1 MAAAMLLAATI
12 VPHHHHDSVVCP
24 MVELCDI
31 DGQPNDEHTAHKS
44 DRHGSTDGDCTFSA
58 ITNKSVVNSHCAD
71 AIVALPAQIHAV
83 PRSPHNFITLPLM
96 PEHWHACGSAA
107 PQPQLRAPPLAIV

>member
-1 MAAAMLLAATI
+1 MKKGIEIALTVMAAAMLLAATI

-44 DRHGSTDGDCTFSA
+44 DRHG
-58 ITNKSVVNSHCAD
+58 
-71 AIVALPAQIHAV
+71 
-83 PRSPHNFITLPLM
+83 
-96 PEHWHACGSAA
+96 
-107 PQPQLRAPPLAIV
+107 